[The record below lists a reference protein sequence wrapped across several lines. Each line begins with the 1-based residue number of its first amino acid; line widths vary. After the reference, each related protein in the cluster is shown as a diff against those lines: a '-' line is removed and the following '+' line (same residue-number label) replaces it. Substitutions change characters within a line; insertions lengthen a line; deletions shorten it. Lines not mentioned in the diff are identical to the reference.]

1 MMTSKT
7 QRHFVWGRGGVGKS
21 HVVLKLAQRQAQQGN
36 VSVLTLDPSLRLLD
50 LMNAVP
56 TDFRT
61 FEVLPLKPEALF
73 EEFDR
78 LAPAQPHLKTFYL
91 QMVKSLQ
98 QFREYLQLIQLCRF
112 ISSSSAFSVIVD
124 TPPFQES
131 GGLMK
136 SMESLHSF
144 FHQTIVQWALKTSS
158 NPLLQFGM
166 KKMFEL
172 TRLFVGKRASQSVF
186 DLLTWL
192 THHSESFR
200 QATDHLKDLL
210 TSDLSYHHLIV
221 TPETPL
227 DFVSKAMTYLD
238 GAKHVEVI
246 INRSCLEYPF
256 PDHQDSFSREMHL
269 QIELER
275 KLREGISKAF
285 PQVKV
290 SSLSLQLMGD
300 DSVEEM
306 RQFLQS

>member
-1 MMTSKT
+1 MTSKT
-7 QRHFVWGRGGVGKS
+7 HRHFVWGCGGVGKS
-21 HVVLKLAQRQAQQGN
+21 HVVLKLAQRQSQKGA
-36 VSVLTLDPSLRLLD
+36 VSVLTLDPSLRLLE
-50 LMNAVP
+50 LLKVVP
-56 TDFRT
+56 QEMRN

-73 EEFDR
+73 DEFDR
-78 LAPAQPHLKTFYL
+78 LAPAQPHLKNFYL

-112 ISSSSAFSVIVD
+112 VSQSSASSVIVD

-131 GGLMK
+131 GGLMR

-200 QATDHLKDLL
+200 EATNHLKDLL
-210 TSDLSYHHLIV
+210 TSDASHHHLIA
-221 TPETPL
+221 TPETPH
-227 DFVSKAMTYLD
+227 DFVSKAMKYLD
-238 GAKHVEVI
+238 GAQNVELI

-256 PDHQDSFSREMHL
+256 PDHQDSFSREMKLH
-269 QIELER
+269 IDREK
-275 KLREGISKAF
+275 KLRAEIAKSY
-285 PQVKV
+285 PQIRI
-290 SSLSLQLMGD
+290 SSLPLQLMGD
-300 DSVEEM
+300 DSLEEM
-306 RQFLQS
+306 REFLQS